1 MLLLLFAPQ
10 ASLGMPDTNPSQ
22 CQTTHLLKIS
32 NLRISRDPR
41 CTLLMCTLSVF
52 DINHRTPQ
60 NKKAPHSGA
69 RSVSNGVHY
78 FLTEVYTSQLS
89 PLERSVTLASALS
102 KET

>member
-10 ASLGMPDTNPSQ
+10 ASLGMPDTIPAQ

-52 DINHRTPQ
+52 ETIGRPPISAGAIFGWYN
-60 NKKAPHSGA
+60 NNKAPA
-69 RSVSNGVHY
+69 RL
-78 FLTEVYTSQLS
+78 F
-89 PLERSVTLASALS
+89 
-102 KET
+102 